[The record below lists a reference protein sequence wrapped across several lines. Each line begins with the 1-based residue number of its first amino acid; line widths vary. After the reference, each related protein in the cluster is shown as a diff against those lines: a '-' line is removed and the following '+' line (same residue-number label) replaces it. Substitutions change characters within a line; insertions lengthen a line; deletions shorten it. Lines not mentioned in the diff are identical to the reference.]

1 MIPFVAAAEIPC
13 FGRKNSCFFVL
24 RSLREELGHW
34 TNAPVPLVCC
44 RCSASTYQT
53 GPFFYVTGNVK
64 NSGKNILKIFFVK
77 LAFLPFAFALFQSL
91 KHVHCAVLLLA
102 ALCVTVGGKYR
113 MKDSSAGDPHGVS
126 PTAGSTLTQRV
137 SKSSSGLCPLP
148 SGAEPLPARPC
159 PAVPSGSVAAIA
171 EQQSSALPLR
181 PLGAAGGWSN

>member
-77 LAFLPFAFALFQSL
+77 KKKKEEERKKEKRKKKKKKPTKTIADRCSFP
-91 KHVHCAVLLLA
+91 
-102 ALCVTVGGKYR
+102 GGEI
-113 MKDSSAGDPHGVS
+113 PHI
-126 PTAGSTLTQRV
+126 T
-137 SKSSSGLCPLP
+137 
-148 SGAEPLPARPC
+148 
-159 PAVPSGSVAAIA
+159 
-171 EQQSSALPLR
+171 
-181 PLGAAGGWSN
+181 SNTHTTDRKK